1 MGSITSANST
11 YSLIINSVYPAAQ
24 ILRGYAADDAFSVDA
39 VEKAQ
44 VVMGVDGRQSAGYV
58 FTPVVQTISLMPDS
72 PSLEIFSN
80 WINAM
85 DAIREIL
92 TCSANISLPAIGKK
106 YTLSNGVLVNYKPI
120 PDVKKVMQAIP
131 FKISWERVVGENI

>member
-11 YSLIINSVYPAAQ
+11 YSLVINSVYPNAQ
-24 ILRGYAADDAFSVDA
+24 ILQGYAADDAFSADA
-39 VEKAQ
+39 VDKAQ

-58 FTPVVQTISLMPDS
+58 FNPVVQTITLMPDS
-72 PSLEIFSN
+72 PSLEVFSN

-92 TCSANISLPAIGKK
+92 KCTANISLPAIGKK

-120 PDVKKVMQAIP
+120 PDVKKVMQAVP
-131 FKISWERVVGENI
+131 FKISWERVVGESI

>member
-11 YSLIINSVYPAAQ
+11 YSLVINSVYPNAQ
-24 ILRGYAADDAFSVDA
+24 ILQGYAADDAFSADA
-39 VEKAQ
+39 VDKAQ
-44 VVMGVDGRQSAGYV
+44 VVMGVDGRQSAGYI
-58 FTPVVQTISLMPDS
+58 FNPIVQTITLMPDS
-72 PSLEIFSN
+72 PSLEVFSN

-92 TCSANISLPAIGKK
+92 NSTANISLPAIGKK
-106 YTLSNGVLVNYKPI
+106 YTLTNGVLVNYKPI
-120 PDVKKVMQAIP
+120 PDVKKVMQAVP

>member
-11 YSLIINSVYPAAQ
+11 YSLVINSVYPSAQ
-24 ILRGYAADDAFSVDA
+24 IMQGYAADDAFSADA
-39 VEKAQ
+39 VDKAQ
-44 VVMGVDGRQSAGYV
+44 VVMGVDGRQSAGYI
-58 FTPVVQTISLMPDS
+58 FNPVVQTITIMPDS
-72 PSLEIFSN
+72 PSLEVFSN

-92 TCSANISLPAIGKK
+92 KCSANISLPAIGKK

-120 PDVKKVMQAIP
+120 PDVKKVMQAVP

>member
-11 YSLIINSVYPAAQ
+11 YSLVINSVYPNAQ
-24 ILRGYAADDAFSVDA
+24 ILQGYAADDAFSADA
-39 VEKAQ
+39 VDKAQ
-44 VVMGVDGRQSAGYV
+44 VVMGVDGRQSAGYI
-58 FTPVVQTISLMPDS
+58 FHPIVQTITLMPDS
-72 PSLEIFSN
+72 PSLEVFSN

-92 TCSANISLPAIGKK
+92 NCTANISLPAIGKK
-106 YTLSNGVLVNYKPI
+106 YTLTNGVLVNYKPI
-120 PDVKKVMQAIP
+120 PDVKKVMQAVP

>member
-11 YSLIINSVYPAAQ
+11 YSLVINSVYPNAQ
-24 ILRGYAADDAFSVDA
+24 ILQGYAADDAFSVDA
-39 VEKAQ
+39 VDKAQ
-44 VVMGVDGRQSAGYV
+44 VVMGVDGRQSAGYI
-58 FTPVVQTISLMPDS
+58 FNPIVQTITLMPDS
-72 PSLEIFSN
+72 PSLEVFSN

-92 TCSANISLPAIGKK
+92 KCTANISLPAIGKK

-120 PDVKKVMQAIP
+120 PDVKKVMQAVP

>member
-11 YSLIINSVYPAAQ
+11 YSLVINSVYPNAQ
-24 ILRGYAADDAFSVDA
+24 ILQGYAADDAFSVDA
-39 VEKAQ
+39 VDKAQ
-44 VVMGVDGRQSAGYV
+44 VVMGVDGRQSAGYI
-58 FTPVVQTISLMPDS
+58 FNPVVQTITLMPDS
-72 PSLEIFSN
+72 PSLEVFSN

-92 TCSANISLPAIGKK
+92 KCTANISLPAIGKK

-120 PDVKKVMQAIP
+120 PDVKKVMQAVP

>member
-11 YSLIINSVYPAAQ
+11 YSLVINSVYPSAQ
-24 ILRGYAADDAFSVDA
+24 IIQGYAADDAFSADA
-39 VEKAQ
+39 VDKAQ
-44 VVMGVDGRQSAGYV
+44 VVMGVDGRQSAGYI
-58 FTPVVQTISLMPDS
+58 FNPVVQTITIMPDS
-72 PSLEIFSN
+72 PSLEVFSN

-92 TCSANISLPAIGKK
+92 KCTANISLPAIGKK

-120 PDVKKVMQAIP
+120 PDVKKVMQAVP